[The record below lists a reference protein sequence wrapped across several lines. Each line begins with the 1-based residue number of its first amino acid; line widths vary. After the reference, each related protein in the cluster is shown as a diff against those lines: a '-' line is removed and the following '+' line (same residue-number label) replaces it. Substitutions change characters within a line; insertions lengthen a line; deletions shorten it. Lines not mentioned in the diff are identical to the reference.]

1 MSHPASTNSS
11 RLRQIANVNP
21 KLDKGLAAYIVAAG
35 AAGVGVLASSL
46 PAQARVVYTPDNQQ
60 IGGGLS
66 LSLRHNGIADFV
78 ISNFYSSTSS
88 TLALSIGPV
97 NPSNEIFSTGSNRLS
112 VFAAALPAG
121 VPIGPNGKFKK
132 RLGEGMANGIDLN
145 GTCQGP
151 WIHAH
156 NQYLGLKFMI
166 NGEVHFG
173 WARLNVNCVYPKPI
187 RGTLT
192 GYAYETV
199 ANQSIVAGDTN
210 GPDVSVGP
218 GTLGNLARG
227 AAAISNSA
235 ISNSKDKQITNQ
247 TH

>member
-1 MSHPASTNSS
+1 MPRSPNANPSHRRKTAKVGP
-11 RLRQIANVNP
+11 R
-21 KLDKGLAAYIVAAG
+21 LDKGLAAYMIAAG
-35 AAGVGVLASSL
+35 AAGVGMLASTV
-46 PAQARVVYTPDNQQ
+46 PAQAKVVYTPDNQQ

-66 LSLRHNGIADFV
+66 LSLTHNGIADFV

-132 RLGEGMANGIDLN
+132 RRGEGMANGIDLN

-156 NQYLGLKFMI
+156 ERYLGLKFLI

-199 ANQSIVAGDTN
+199 ANQSIVAGDTK
-210 GPDVSVGP
+210 GPDVNVDP

-227 AAAISNSA
+227 AAGSYNRR
-235 ISNSKDKQITNQ
+235 DQQ
-247 TH
+247 TTDETH

>member
-1 MSHPASTNSS
+1 MPRSLSANPSHGRKTSKINQ
-11 RLRQIANVNP
+11 R
-21 KLDKGLAAYIVAAG
+21 LDKGLAAYMVVAG
-35 AAGVGVLASSL
+35 AAGVGMLASTL
-46 PAQARVVYTPDNQQ
+46 PAQARIVYTPDNQQ

-97 NPSNEIFSTGSNRLS
+97 NPSNEIFSTGRNRLS

-121 VPIGPNGKFKK
+121 VPIGPDGKFNK
-132 RLGEGMANGIDLN
+132 RRGEGMANAIDIN

-156 NQYLGLKFMI
+156 EQYLGLKFLI

-199 ANQSIVAGDTN
+199 ANQSIVAGDTK
-210 GPDVSVGP
+210 GPEVSVGP

-227 AAAISNSA
+227 AAAVSNS
-235 ISNSKDKQITNQ
+235 SDNQ
-247 TH
+247 TTNEIH